1 MKIFEAKVAIVTGA
15 TSGIGRATAVAFARQ
30 GAKVVVAGRR
40 EKEGEDTVRL
50 IREVGGDGIFLK
62 TDVRIETDVE
72 AMVNKSVDTYGRLDY
87 AYNNAGAEAT
97 APLIELTEEDY
108 DVVMD
113 TNVKGTFFCMKYE
126 IQQMLKSG
134 GGAIVNASSAAGL
147 KPVRGNSLYV
157 ASKHAVIGL
166 TKNAALEYGKQGV
179 RVNAVCGA
187 TIDGVMLRKYMAKVQ
202 ITEEQA
208 ATPIGRIGKPEDIAS
223 AVLFLCSDSA
233 SYINGIALPVD
244 GGFIL

>member
-1 MKIFEAKVAIVTGA
+1 MKTFEGKVAIVTGA

-30 GAKVVVAGRR
+30 GVKVVVAGRR
-40 EKEGEDTVRL
+40 EKEGEKTVRL
-50 IREVGGDGIFLK
+50 IMEIGGEGIFVK

-108 DVVMD
+108 NVVID

-126 IQQMLKSG
+126 IQEMLKIG

-147 KPVRGNSLYV
+147 KPVRGDSLYL

-166 TKNAALEYGKQGV
+166 TKNSTL
-179 RVNAVCGA
+179 
-187 TIDGVMLRKYMAKVQ
+187 
-202 ITEEQA
+202 
-208 ATPIGRIGKPEDIAS
+208 
-223 AVLFLCSDSA
+223 
-233 SYINGIALPVD
+233 
-244 GGFIL
+244 

>member
-97 APLIELTEEDY
+97 APLIE
-108 DVVMD
+108 
-113 TNVKGTFFCMKYE
+113 
-126 IQQMLKSG
+126 LKSG

>member
-1 MKIFEAKVAIVTGA
+1 MKTFEGKVAIVTGA
-15 TSGIGRATAVAFARQ
+15 TSGIGRVTAVAFARE
-30 GAKVVVAGRR
+30 GAKVVVAGRC
-40 EKEGEDTVRL
+40 EKEGEETVRL
-50 IREVGGDGIFLK
+50 ILGVGGDGIFVK
-62 TDVRIETDVE
+62 TDVRIEMNIE
-72 AMVNKSVDTYGRLDY
+72 AMVNKALDTFGRLDY
-87 AYNNAGAEAT
+87 AYNNAGAETT

-113 TNVKGTFFCMKYE
+113 TNVKGTFFCMKYK

-147 KPVRGNSLYV
+147 KPLRWHSLYV

-187 TIDGVMLRKYMAKVQ
+187 TIDGVMLRKYMATMG

-208 ATPIGRIGKPEDIAS
+208 ATPIGCIGKPEDIAS
-223 AVLFLCSDSA
+223 AVLFLCSENA